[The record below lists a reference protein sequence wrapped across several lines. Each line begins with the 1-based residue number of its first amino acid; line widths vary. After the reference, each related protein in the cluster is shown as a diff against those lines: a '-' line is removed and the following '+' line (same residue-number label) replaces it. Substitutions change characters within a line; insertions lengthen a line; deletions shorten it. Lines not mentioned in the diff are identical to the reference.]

1 MALVRH
7 AVGVPGPGPLRDPAL
22 VPRIG
27 ITGVTS
33 ADTVIHR
40 LTTSIETRGTSPR
53 SVMRQA
59 PTADVTTKLPT
70 TVE

>member
-7 AVGVPGPGPLRDPAL
+7 AVGVPGPGPHRDPAL
-22 VPRIG
+22 VPPIG
-27 ITGVTS
+27 TTGVTS
-33 ADTVIHR
+33 ADTVIRR

-53 SVMRQA
+53 SVTRPA